1 MCDLKKLDRIIPIP
15 GIDNHKIDF
24 ILLLTAGDTA
34 KTVISEVIV
43 IVNQCAYLRKD
54 KTNYFAD

>member
-43 IVNQCAYLRKD
+43 IVN
-54 KTNYFAD
+54 